1 MRSRYFLWIWVTFK
15 VIYLLPFQMRM
26 RFFEELCSSWQDFS
40 SDIAHLAV
48 PLGQLSFLFM
58 VALYVIRQT
67 IYIFIPSFVLFFF
80 PRLISAVGD
89 WMFAILPHMAWP
101 YCEFRMQV
109 WNVLYAAR
117 WKSRTQ
123 KIAKKSPSGHHRTT
137 LWGYVFATKA
147 CIDDRKKKLVKQQY
161 VLDVPTIWWTS
172 AH

>member
-1 MRSRYFLWIWVTFK
+1 
-15 VIYLLPFQMRM
+15 MRM
-26 RFFEELCSSWQDFS
+26 RFFEELRSSWQDFS

-123 KIAKKSPSGHHRTT
+123 KIAKKSPSAHLRTT
-137 LWGYVFATKA
+137 LSGYTFATKA
-147 CIDDRKKKLVKQQY
+147 HIDNRKKTCY
-161 VLDVPTIWWTS
+161 AAISHPDVLTMW
-172 AH
+172 